1 MIRVKKIS
9 RSKVFALLNQQ
20 KIDLHIHQYLTEG
33 YKFFFFLQY
42 TIHEA
47 KFSMKCRLIDIM
59 IYNDIADLSKIIK
72 SYLS

>member
-33 YKFFFFLQY
+33 YKFFLQY

-47 KFSMKCRLIDIM
+47 KFSMKCRLIDFM